1 MTGGSFKYLVKQ
13 GLSNLWL
20 NRLMTF
26 ASIGILTACL
36 ILIGGA
42 SLVAVNVRD
51 IFHHVEGQNEMRVYF
66 YDEATDAEIESV
78 ENRLIA
84 MSEDIA
90 EYRFINKDNALLEL
104 GEKMGENA
112 DILDGYLDD
121 NPLPVSFSIKLNDV
135 SKTEAIQKELEV
147 MPGVEEVSAQTGVA
161 NTLTGLEKVLLI
173 FGGIIVVILIL
184 ASIVVIQNSIRLTV
198 FARRREINIMKYV
211 GATNG
216 FIRLPFVV
224 EGMTVGIIAAILGFG
239 LIFGIYTGVLRIFE
253 SSTIGGLVASLA
265 GNLIPFSQVWLWLA
279 IGFLIFGILLGAI
292 GSSSA
297 IRKYLKV

>member
-42 SLVAVNVRD
+42 GLVALNVRD
-51 IFHHVEGQNEMRVYF
+51 IFHHVEGQNEMRVF
-66 YDEATDAEIESV
+66 LYDEVTEEEMQSI
-78 ENRLIA
+78 ENRLSA
-84 MSEDIA
+84 MPDVA
-90 EYRFINKDNALLEL
+90 EYTFISKANALGELEEIL
-104 GEKMGENA
+104 GSDAGIIE
-112 DILDGYLDD
+112 GYIDD
-121 NPLPVSFSIKLNDV
+121 NPLAASFVVTLSDI
-135 SKTEAIQKELEV
+135 SKTAAIQQELAV
-147 MPGVEEVSAQTGVA
+147 LPGVEQVNAMTEVVD
-161 NTLTGLEKVLLI
+161 TLTGLEKALLI
-173 FGGIIVVILIL
+173 FGGVIVIILVL
-184 ASIVVIQNSIRLTV
+184 ASVVVIQNSIRLTV

-224 EGMTVGIIAAILGFG
+224 EGMSVGIVAAVLGFG
-239 LIFGIYTGVLRIFE
+239 IVYAIYAGILGIFE
-253 SSTIGGLVASLA
+253 TSSIGWVSSLT
-265 GNLIPFSQVWLWLA
+265 GQLIPFGDIWWWLA
-279 IGFLIFGILLGAI
+279 IGFLVFGVLLGSI